1 MIIAHYGHRLP
12 VTHDMAQIRTRARER
27 GPLWDKTPELYFKGF
42 LLRERGRYGAIANNY
57 SSL

>member
-1 MIIAHYGHRLP
+1 MIIAHYAHRLP
-12 VTHDMAQIRTRARER
+12 VNRDMAQIRTRARER